1 MIWNLRRITAGLA
14 AACALLGAGAQT
26 AEAIPLLNG
35 FGGPSGYGLASNC
48 LQANDDGYSASIN
61 ITPAFPMG
69 LNFFGMNHRQMFV
82 NTNGN
87 ITFRTGLGTYT
98 PQAFPVA
105 NQPMIAPWWGDVDT
119 RGGNP
124 PTNNNI
130 CFHIEPNRV
139 VVTWNNVGYFASHH
153 NFLND
158 FQLILTSSNTCS
170 STGDFDVEFRYNRCE
185 WTTGDASG
193 GTNGRGGTPAQ
204 VGFDAGNRMNYVALP
219 ASRTAAILDVC
230 RTTNVPGG
238 QPGLYRFQIRG
249 GVLGGG
255 CTGAG
260 MPCQV
265 PGQMGLCG
273 QGITVCEGMG
283 TACRQQNMPGPR
295 RCNGYDNDCDGMV
308 DDSDDLCPLNQIC
321 DRGSCVDRCQGELG
335 CLTGR
340 TCNDRG
346 ACVETACLMVNCPTG
361 QRCSGG
367 QCVGICDGF
376 SCPNGRFCVG
386 GRCVDPCAG
395 VRCGEREV
403 CQPDPARGNLGRC
416 VPSCQCTPCGP
427 GQTCQPDGFCVPD
440 ACVGVTCPTGTYCS
454 EGRCRDACES
464 GPDSR
469 LCPSGEICQMGECT
483 PGREPPRDAGT
494 MPGNDGSTTTDSGST
509 VPRDVPRADGGPR
522 VDAGVDSGL
531 FFTPGD
537 RAGCACSTGPTRG
550 ADGRLL
556 ALGAALGAV
565 LVTRR
570 RRRQGR

>member
-1 MIWNLRRITAGLA
+1 
-14 AACALLGAGAQT
+14 
-26 AEAIPLLNG
+26 
-35 FGGPSGYGLASNC
+35 
-48 LQANDDGYSASIN
+48 
-61 ITPAFPMG
+61 
-69 LNFFGMNHRQMFV
+69 
-82 NTNGN
+82 
-87 ITFRTGLGTYT
+87 
-98 PQAFPVA
+98 
-105 NQPMIAPWWGDVDT
+105 
-119 RGGNP
+119 
-124 PTNNNI
+124 
-130 CFHIEPNRV
+130 
-139 VVTWNNVGYFASHH
+139 
-153 NFLND
+153 
-158 FQLILTSSNTCS
+158 
-170 STGDFDVEFRYNRCE
+170 
-185 WTTGDASG
+185 
-193 GTNGRGGTPAQ
+193 
-204 VGFDAGNRMNYVALP
+204 
-219 ASRTAAILDVC
+219 
-230 RTTNVPGG
+230 
-238 QPGLYRFQIRG
+238 
-249 GVLGGG
+249 
-255 CTGAG
+255 

-346 ACVETACLMVNCPTG
+346 ACVETACLMVTCPTG

-494 MPGNDGSTTTDSGST
+494 MPGNDALDH
-509 VPRDVPRADGGPR
+509 DGLGQHG
-522 VDAGVDSGL
+522 A
-531 FFTPGD
+531 
-537 RAGCACSTGPTRG
+537 AGCSARRRRAAGGRG
-550 ADGRLL
+550 RR
-556 ALGAALGAV
+556 LGAV
-565 LVTRR
+565 LYAGRSCGLRVQHGPDPWCGRAPPGAWCGPRR
-570 RRRQGR
+570 GAGDPSSSASGTVGDDGRHGA